1 MTDKE
6 VRKLSRAELLEM
18 LIDQSTELEACKKK
32 LAAAEAALADQKI
45 AIDKAGS
52 IAEASLLLNG
62 VFEAA
67 QAACQQ
73 YTLNVRERSE
83 RQEALCGDQ
92 ETESRARAEEILAEA
107 ERKCA
112 AMERETTL
120 KCDEMLRKA
129 KADSQKYWD
138 DVSKKAE
145 TLYKSLAALRA
156 QLSLMKSGSRKQ

>member
-32 LAAAEAALADQKI
+32 LAAAEAALEDQKI

-52 IAEASLLLNG
+52 IAEASLMLNG

-73 YTLNVRERSE
+73 YTLNIRDLSQ
-83 RQEALCGDQ
+83 RQEAVRGDL
-92 ETESRARAEEILAEA
+92 ETESRVKAEELLAEA

-112 AMERETTL
+112 AMERETIL
-120 KCDEMLRKA
+120 KCDEMVRKA
-129 KADSQKYWD
+129 KADSQRYWD
-138 DVSKKAE
+138 DVSKKTEA
-145 TLYKSLAALRA
+145 LYKALVALRG
-156 QLSLMKSGSRKQ
+156 QLSLLKSGSRKQ

>member
-52 IAEASLLLNG
+52 IAEASLMLNG

-73 YTLNVRERSE
+73 YTLNIRDLSQ
-83 RQEALCGDQ
+83 RQEAVRGDQ
-92 ETESRARAEEILAEA
+92 ETESRVKAEELLAEA

-120 KCDEMLRKA
+120 KCDEMVRKA
-129 KADSQKYWD
+129 KADSQRYWD
-138 DVSKKAE
+138 DVSKKTEA
-145 TLYKSLAALRA
+145 LYKALVALRG

>member
-83 RQEALCGDQ
+83 RQEVLCGDQ
-92 ETESRARAEEILAEA
+92 ETESRVKADEILAEA

-112 AMERETTL
+112 AMERETAL

-145 TLYKSLAALRA
+145 ALYKALAALRA